1 VRGDFCL
8 LANRFDFHLDHFQ
21 SHVEFQTRPARTVRR
36 GQGAAMASTAL
47 IRFVRLARSA
57 LLVLPLALWRN
68 LREQWASDPRPPG
81 ACDGDVATHYLLPP
95 YY

>member
-1 VRGDFCL
+1 MAL
-8 LANRFDFHLDHFQ
+8 
-21 SHVEFQTRPARTVRR
+21 TR
-36 GQGAAMASTAL
+36 L
-47 IRFVRLARSA
+47 IHFVRLARSA